1 MFEDIFALILKAQKT
16 LDKTI
21 NKTPIFTASYLGPK
35 AYIKMENLQRTGS
48 FKYRGAYNKLAN
60 LSKEEKDKGV
70 IASSAG
76 NHAQGVAKS
85 ATAQGIRSVICIPSI
100 APIAKVESTRRYG
113 AEVVLVDGVYDDAY
127 KEARRISQEE
137 DLTFIHPFDDKFVI
151 AGQGTIGLE
160 ILDQLPDVERI
171 IVPIGGGGL
180 ISGIAIAVKTLRPE
194 VEIIGVEAE
203 GAACFYESRKRGEL
217 TELSSAAT
225 IADGIAVKRPG
236 DLTYKIIESLVDD
249 IVTVSDGEIAS
260 AILNMLEKSKLIA
273 EGAGAT
279 PIAALSKFNDDKVTC
294 CVLSGGNIN
303 VNMIARIIQKG
314 LYESGRQCEITT
326 LLSDKPGELVKL
338 LSIFNDLEVNIL
350 TVNQFAEHEKN
361 QLGGLVV
368 RLVLETKDKQQVEE
382 IYKLMAEKGYKHYR
396 NLD

>member
-1 MFEDIFALILKAQKT
+1 MFEDIFTLILRAEKT
-16 LDKTI
+16 LEKSI
-21 NKTPIFTASYLGPK
+21 NKTPIFTASYLGSNR
-35 AYIKMENLQRTGS
+35 YIKMENLQRTGS
-48 FKYRGAYNKLAN
+48 FKYRGAYNKISN
-60 LSKEEKDKGV
+60 LTDEEKAKGV

-85 ATAQGIRSVICIPSI
+85 ASALNINSIICIPSV

-113 AEVVLVDGVYDDAY
+113 AHVVLVDGVYDDAF
-127 KEARRISQEE
+127 KKAVELAEDR
-137 DLTFIHPFDDKFVI
+137 DLTFIHPFDDKYVI
-151 AGQGTIGLE
+151 AGQGTIGIE
-160 ILDQLPDVERI
+160 ILDQLPNVERI

-180 ISGIAIAVKTLRPE
+180 ISGIAIAVKNLKPN

-203 GAACFYESRKRGEL
+203 GAACFFESKKKGKL
-217 TELSSAAT
+217 TEISSAST

-236 DLTYKIIESLVDD
+236 DLTYGIISELVDD
-249 IVTVSDGEIAS
+249 IVTVSDGEVAG
-260 AILNMLEKSKLIA
+260 AILNMLEKSKVIA

-279 PIAALSKFNDDKVTC
+279 PIAALSKFDDDKVTC

-326 LLSDKPGELVKL
+326 ILSDKPGELLKL
-338 LSIFNDLEVNIL
+338 LNIFKDLEVNIL
-350 TVNQFAEHEKN
+350 AVNQFAEHEKN

-368 RLVLETKDKQQVEE
+368 RLVLETKNSEQVND
-382 IYKLMAEKGYKHYR
+382 IYSLLREKGYIQYKSI
-396 NLD
+396 D

>member
-1 MFEDIFALILKAQKT
+1 MFEDIFTLILRAEKT
-16 LDKTI
+16 LEKSI
-21 NKTPIFTASYLGPK
+21 NKTPIFTASYLGSNR
-35 AYIKMENLQRTGS
+35 YIKMENLQRTGS
-48 FKYRGAYNKLAN
+48 FKYRGAYNKISN
-60 LSKEEKDKGV
+60 LTDEEKAKGV

-85 ATAQGIRSVICIPSI
+85 ASALNIKSIICIPSV

-113 AEVVLVDGVYDDAY
+113 ADVVLVDGVYDDAY
-127 KEARRISQEE
+127 KKAVELAEDR
-137 DLTFIHPFDDKFVI
+137 DLTFIHPFDDKYVI
-151 AGQGTIGLE
+151 AGQGTIGIE
-160 ILDQLPDVERI
+160 ILDQLPKVERI

-180 ISGIAIAVKTLRPE
+180 ISGIAIAVKNLKPN

-203 GAACFYESRKRGEL
+203 GAACFFESKKNGKL
-217 TELSSAAT
+217 TEISSAST

-236 DLTYKIIESLVDD
+236 DLTYGIISELVDD
-249 IVTVSDGEIAS
+249 IVTVSDGEVAG
-260 AILNMLEKSKLIA
+260 AILNMLEKSKVIA

-279 PIAALSKFNDDKVTC
+279 PIAALSKFDDDKVTC

-326 LLSDKPGELVKL
+326 ILSDKPGELLKL
-338 LSIFNDLEVNIL
+338 LNIFKDLEVNIL
-350 TVNQFAEHEKN
+350 AVNQFAEHEKN

-368 RLVLETKDKQQVEE
+368 RIVLETKNSEQVND
-382 IYKLMAEKGYKHYR
+382 IYYLLREKGYIQYKSI
-396 NLD
+396 D